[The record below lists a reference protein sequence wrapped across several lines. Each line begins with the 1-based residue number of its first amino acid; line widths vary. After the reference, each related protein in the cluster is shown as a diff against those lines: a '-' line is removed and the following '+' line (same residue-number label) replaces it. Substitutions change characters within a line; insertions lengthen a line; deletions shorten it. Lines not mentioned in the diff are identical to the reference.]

1 MANSLDFTG
10 GDTFD
15 FLTALTSEGF
25 PLATARK
32 VEEALEANGVNGRR
46 HRKINDAY
54 PVFELRTLA
63 QAEDFDDAIALAE
76 SYLVAVRDGADATL
90 TINGVDMTGMH
101 VSAVRPIPFP
111 GAPIHPDTDP
121 DTPPT
126 AHVVAVWQIEFTAP

>member
-1 MANSLDFTG
+1 MASSLAFTG

-32 VEEALEANGVNGRR
+32 VEEALEANGVYGRR
-46 HRKINDAY
+46 HRKVSQAF

-63 QAEDFDDAIALAE
+63 EAEDFDAAVALAE

-90 TINGVDMTGMH
+90 VVNDTTFLAMH
-101 VSAVRPIPFP
+101 VSAVRPMPYP
-111 GAPIHPDTDP
+111 GAPIHPDT
-121 DTPPT
+121 
-126 AHVVAVWQIEFTAP
+126 

>member
-1 MANSLDFTG
+1 MANSLAFTG
-10 GDTFD
+10 GDTFA

-46 HRKINDAY
+46 HRKVNDAF

-63 QAEDFDDAIALAE
+63 EAEDFEAAVDLAE
-76 SYLVAVRDGADATL
+76 DYLIAVRDGADADL
-90 TINGVDMTGMH
+90 TINDVTFEGMH
-101 VSAVRPIPFP
+101 VSGVRPMPCP
-111 GAPIHPDTDP
+111 GPPIHPDTDP

>member
-1 MANSLDFTG
+1 MANSLAFDG

-46 HRKINDAY
+46 HRKVNDAF

-63 QAEDFDDAIALAE
+63 EAEDFTAAIALAE
-76 SYLVAVRDGADATL
+76 SYLVAVRDGAAADL
-90 TINGVDMTGMH
+90 TVSDVDFPAMH
-101 VSAVRPIPFP
+101 VSSVRPIPFP
-111 GAPIHPDTDP
+111 GAPISPDTDP